1 MLLSIVSILIGAI
14 VVPREYSWLYS
25 THIIILCLYLIRY
38 HRFLSLI
45 LVLISFTSIV
55 INGFYSANSSWRPN
69 TGLLV
74 YVNLKEKV
82 LYTDPLPTQ
91 PIFGKAKATLVLTMP
106 DGERQRITN
115 VSIKAIPSFR
125 GETPFSEQGEGKK
138 AVPML
143 VGKVSSFMLPNK
155 QGGWVERQLYIDHQI
170 VRLSLQDVHWLS
182 YKANQASHHNSSMV
196 IEKNLLRQQIN
207 AYFDKRFADFAS
219 WRFTKALLLG
229 NSDDWSERDKWL
241 VRVLGL
247 AHLFVVSGLHTG
259 FVYGFGRLLSRGT
272 WRLMPESLL
281 LSGKMTTWRLD
292 ALLIIPLLFAYA
304 YLTNWGAPVVR
315 AGIMLSLYLLTRASV
330 VRLSPY
336 KTVGFAL
343 WLILLIDPR
352 SVLEPGLWLSFSL
365 VCLLIGF
372 VQGERKWSRLLV
384 MQIMFSTASSV
395 LILGWQS
402 DVSAATIVIN
412 IIMIPFAAFVWFPGA
427 IIACLACCLFNSL
440 YCYALLDS
448 LLEPVIHGLEVV
460 AFHWPLLSFELVF
473 SDLLKV
479 FLLGIL
485 AFWVWQTPLKRGW
498 FGVVAIWGVLLLPR
512 GFFAGTPLLTVWHV
526 GSYLV
531 AKRGGELLMSDHW
544 HDKVSSQFIDPW
556 ISDSKSTPRILL
568 PNAYKKTLS
577 ANSLIKNHIDW
588 VLLKKVPSKTMLA
601 RLSALQVKWIV
612 VPIDERL
619 QFRKVNHHI
628 YVWHQA
634 CSFAFFLF
642 KSDTCKRV
650 ETLEFVLN

>member
-1 MLLSIVSILIGAI
+1 MLLSVVSILIGAI

-25 THIIILCLYLIRY
+25 THIIILCLYLIRH

-55 INGFYSANSSWRPN
+55 IDGFYSSNLNWRPN
-69 TGLLV
+69 TGQLV

-82 LYTDPLPTQ
+82 LYTNPLPTQ
-91 PIFGKAKATLVLTMP
+91 PFWGAARATLVLMMP
-106 DGERQRITN
+106 NGERQRVAN
-115 VSIKAIPSFR
+115 VSVKNIPFSH
-125 GETPFSEQGEGKK
+125 GETAFSEWGGGQR
-138 AVPML
+138 AVPIL
-143 VGKVSSFMLPNK
+143 VGKVASFMLPNK
-155 QGGWVERQLYIDHQI
+155 QGGWVERQLYIEHQ
-170 VRLSLQDVHWLS
+170 VARLSLQDVHWLS
-182 YKANQASHHNSSMV
+182 YKSNRARHHNNSIV
-196 IEKNLLRQQIN
+196 TEKNSLRQQIN
-207 AYFDKRFADFAS
+207 AYLDKHFANFSS

-281 LSGKMTTWRLD
+281 LSGKMTAWRLD
-292 ALLIIPLLFAYA
+292 ALLIIPLLFVYA

-315 AGIMLSLYLLTRASV
+315 AGIMLSLYLLSRASV
-330 VRLSPY
+330 MRLSPY
-336 KTVGFAL
+336 RTVGFAL

-352 SVLEPGLWLSFSL
+352 NVLEPGLWLSFSL

-372 VQGERKWSRLLV
+372 VQSGKKWSQLLI

-402 DVSAATIVIN
+402 DISVATILIN
-412 IIMIPFAAFVWFPGA
+412 VIMIPLAAFVWFPWA
-427 IIACLACCLFNSL
+427 IIACFACYLSSSS

-448 LLEPVIHGLEVV
+448 LLKPVIHGLEVV
-460 AFHWPLLSFELVF
+460 AFYWPQVSFELIF

-479 FLLGIL
+479 LLLGVL

-512 GFFAGTPLLTVWHV
+512 GFFAGTASLTVRHV

-531 AKRGGELLMSDHW
+531 ATRGGELLMSDHW
-544 HDKVSSQFIDPW
+544 HDNVSSQFINQWLGDP
-556 ISDSKSTPRILL
+556 KATPRILL

-577 ANSLIKNHIDW
+577 ADSLLKNYIDW
-588 VLLKKVPSKTMLA
+588 VVLKKVPSKTMSK

-612 VPIDERL
+612 VPIDEQL
-619 QFRKVNHHI
+619 QFRNVDHHI